1 MNMDNMGN
9 SGMGMNNL
17 GMGISNM
24 GMGMGIYVLVF
35 ALLAAY

>member
-24 GMGMGIYVLVF
+24 GMGIYVLVF